1 MGLGLTAKGE
11 CGCGCGGAKKSD
23 WVKAKYAFYSALVY
37 FVISNPEMFKL
48 TRGVFGA
55 MIGTEDGCPR
65 TGGLFLHTLVFM
77 LVVFLLMKIGA

>member
-1 MGLGLTAKGE
+1 MGLGLTAKGD

-23 WVKAKYAFYSALVY
+23 WVKAKYAFYSALI
-37 FVISNPEMFKL
+37 FFLLSNPETYKAM
-48 TRGVFGA
+48 RSVFGA

-65 TGGLFLHTLVFM
+65 PGGLFLHSAVFF

>member
-1 MGLGLTAKGE
+1 MGLGLTAKGD

-23 WVKAKYAFYSALVY
+23 LVKVKYSFYSAIIFFLL
-37 FVISNPEMFKL
+37 SNPEMFKL
-48 TRGVFGA
+48 TRRIFGA
-55 MIGTEDGCPR
+55 MVGTEDGCPR

>member
-1 MGLGLTAKGE
+1 MGLGLTAKGD

-23 WVKAKYAFYSALVY
+23 LVKAKYAFYSALVY